1 MCVFFFT
8 DFRIELLLLIK
19 FGTCEVYRAIYLEHL
34 TVKELI
40 DKLVICM
47 AIKKPVSGVL
57 RKIRSKDNTMIV
69 EVNDEVVKDISEAQP
84 MFVEVSEL
92 QGGSLKL
99 ILNF

>member
-1 MCVFFFT
+1 M
-8 DFRIELLLLIK
+8 LLVK
-19 FGTCEVYRAIYLEHL
+19 FGACEVYRAIYLQHL

-40 DKLVICM
+40 DKLVVCM

-57 RKIRSKDNTMIV
+57 RKICSKDNTIIV
-69 EVNDEVVKDISEAQP
+69 EVNDEVVKDITEAQP

-99 ILNF
+99 VLNF